1 MILGTGIDIVEV
13 ARIRRSMEKNEG
25 FSRLVFA
32 PEEIAYCQDRR
43 SAFQHFAGRFAAKE
57 AFFKAL
63 GTGWSGNLAF
73 HDVCILNDTLGKPF
87 IQLRG
92 ETQKALKDKESC
104 TFHLSISHSEHYA
117 TAFVIIETTPD
128 DQDTRH

>member
-13 ARIRRSMEKNEG
+13 ARIQKSMEKNEG

-32 PEEIAYCQDRR
+32 PEEVIYCKN
-43 SAFQHFAGRFAAKE
+43 SGNPFQSFAGRFAAKE

-63 GTGWSGNLAF
+63 GTGWSGQLAF
-73 HDVCILNDTLGKPF
+73 HEVCILNDELGKPF
-87 IQLRG
+87 ITLSG
-92 ETQKALKDKESC
+92 ETLEALKDKESC
-104 TFHLSISHSEHYA
+104 IFHLSISHAEHYA

-128 DQDTRH
+128 D